1 VPTATITVPN
11 FMSRKPSVVAV
22 VASGEDLEEL
32 SKLPPGSADLCELRI
47 DLLQNCSA
55 DLDALIADLSIPKIV
70 TVRDPREGGA
80 NQLSAEARLKLFY
93 QWLPVCDYIDIE
105 CRNLSEFSRLVRDAE
120 QRGKGI
126 IYSFHD
132 FEKTPEVSQMEEL
145 FKTMEPK
152 ANQIFKIATEV
163 STWQDVEKLILFMR
177 MNHEH
182 NVAAM
187 GMGPFGKLS
196 RLILARL
203 GSVLV
208 YAAVGRK
215 IVAAQWEVTALQSIL
230 AKL

>member
-1 VPTATITVPN
+1 
-11 FMSRKPSVVAV
+11 MSRKPAVVAV
-22 VASGEDLEEL
+22 VASAEDFEEL
-32 SKLPPGSADLCELRI
+32 SKLPPRSADLCELRI

-55 DLDALIADLSIPKIV
+55 DLGTLIADLAIPKIV

-80 NQLSAEARLKLFY
+80 NQLSAETRLKLFS

-105 CRNLSEFSRLVRDAE
+105 CRNLSEFSGLVREAE
-120 QRGKGI
+120 RRGKGI

-145 FKTMEPK
+145 LERTEPK

-163 STWQDVEKLILFMR
+163 STWQDVEKLILFMGR
-177 MNHEH
+177 NHER

-187 GMGPFGKLS
+187 GMGSLGKLS
-196 RLILARL
+196 RLVLARL

-208 YAAVGRK
+208 YAALGRK
-215 IVAAQWEVTALQSIL
+215 VVAAQWEVTALRSIL
-230 AKL
+230 AEL

>member
-1 VPTATITVPN
+1 
-11 FMSRKPSVVAV
+11 MSRKPAVVAV
-22 VASGEDLEEL
+22 VASGEDFEKL
-32 SKLPPGSADLCELRI
+32 SKLPPRSADLCELRI

-55 DLDALIADLSIPKIV
+55 DLGALIADLSIPKIV

-80 NQLSAEARLKLFY
+80 NQLSAETRLKLFS

-105 CRNLSEFSRLVRDAE
+105 CRNLSEFSGLVREAE

-132 FEKTPEVSQMEEL
+132 FEKTPEVDQMEEL
-145 FKTMEPK
+145 LETIEPK

-163 STWQDVEKLILFMR
+163 STWQDVEKLILFVR
-177 MNHEH
+177 RNHDR

-187 GMGPFGKLS
+187 GIGSLGKLS
-196 RLILARL
+196 RLVLARL

-208 YAAVGRK
+208 YAALGRK
-215 IVAAQWEVTALQSIL
+215 IVAAQWEVTTLQSIL
-230 AKL
+230 AEL

>member
-1 VPTATITVPN
+1 MSPKTA
-11 FMSRKPSVVAV
+11 VVAV
-22 VASGEDLEEL
+22 VASAEDFEEL
-32 SKLPPGSADLCELRI
+32 SKLPSRSTDLCELRI

-55 DLDALIADLSIPKIV
+55 DLDALIADLAIPKIV

-80 NQLSAEARLKLFY
+80 NQLSAETRLKLFS

-105 CRNLSEFSRLVRDAE
+105 CRNLSEFSGLVRDAE
-120 QRGKGI
+120 RRGKGI

-145 FKTMEPK
+145 LERTEPK

-177 MNHEH
+177 RNHER
-182 NVAAM
+182 NIAAM
-187 GMGPFGKLS
+187 GTGSLGKLS
-196 RLILARL
+196 RLVLARL

-208 YAAVGRK
+208 YAALGRK
-215 IVAAQWEVTALQSIL
+215 VVAAQWEVAALRSIL
-230 AKL
+230 AEL

>member
-1 VPTATITVPN
+1 
-11 FMSRKPSVVAV
+11 MSRKPAVVAV
-22 VASGEDLEEL
+22 VASGEDFEEL

-80 NQLSAEARLKLFY
+80 NQLSAKTRLKLFS
-93 QWLPVCDYIDIE
+93 QWLPVCNYIDIE
-105 CRNLSEFSRLVRDAE
+105 CRNLSEFSGLVREAE

-145 FKTMEPK
+145 FETIESK
-152 ANQIFKIATEV
+152 ANHIFKIATEV

-177 MNHEH
+177 MNPEH

-187 GMGPFGKLS
+187 GIGPFGKLS
-196 RLILARL
+196 RLVLARL

-230 AKL
+230 AEL